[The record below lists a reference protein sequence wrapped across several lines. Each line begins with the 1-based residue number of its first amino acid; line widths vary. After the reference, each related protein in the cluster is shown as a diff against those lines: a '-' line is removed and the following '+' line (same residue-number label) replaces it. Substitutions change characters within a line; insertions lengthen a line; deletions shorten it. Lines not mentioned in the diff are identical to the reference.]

1 MPPRSK
7 PIRRRGT
14 VPKFKEET
22 APKKATAYDKF
33 RSSFSVLKKPEHDS
47 PTMPKRVSTLSSDA
61 ISDLM
66 FRISAWRDYTD
77 DLIYE
82 ATTEYIQIKEKHQYE
97 YDIKLMTTSGSSVKE
112 KEAKVRTSQKIK
124 LLRDELL
131 EKEMLL
137 EMLERKHENYT
148 NNISIIS
155 REISR
160 RASLG
165 N

>member
-1 MPPRSK
+1 MPPKSK

-14 VPKFKEET
+14 VPKFRTED
-22 APKKATAYDKF
+22 APKKVTAYDKF

-47 PTMPKRVSTLSSDA
+47 PTMPKRVSILSSDA

-66 FRISAWRDYTD
+66 FRISAWRDFTD

-82 ATTEYIQIKEKHQYE
+82 ATTEYLQIKEKYQYE

-137 EMLERKHENYT
+137 DMLERKHENYT
-148 NNISIIS
+148 NNITIIS

>member
-1 MPPRSK
+1 MPPKSK

-14 VPKFKEET
+14 IAKFPDSEKV
-22 APKKATAYDKF
+22 KKVGAYDKF
-33 RSSFSVLKKPEHDS
+33 RSSFSILRKPEHDS
-47 PTMPKRVSTLSSDA
+47 PTMPKRVSVLSSDA

-66 FRISAWRDYTD
+66 FRISAWRDFTD

-82 ATTEYIQIKEKHQYE
+82 ATTEFLLIKEKHQYE
-97 YDIKLMTTSGSSVKE
+97 FDIKLMTTSGSSVKE
-112 KEAKVRTSQKIK
+112 KEAKVRTTQNIK
-124 LLRDELL
+124 KLRDELI
-131 EKEMLL
+131 EKEMFLD
-137 EMLERKHENYT
+137 MLERKHENYT